1 MVELYTKEEIMKR
14 IVRYGSLSVFFFL
27 AFIQIQAKT
36 IPEGQLF
43 PTATG
48 MVGKV
53 QGTNINLRQY
63 PDKQSKVTNHIN
75 QDQVRIIGQNKE
87 WYQVKTPDGE
97 GWIYKQ
103 YVKADK
109 SELIPYT
116 KVAGEEIV
124 DYGLQFIG
132 TPYVWGGSDLDS
144 GVDCSGFTQ
153 EVYKAFDVEISR
165 VSYMQAN
172 DGKTIDKQSLRTGD
186 LVFFDTVGSNNGG
199 VSHVGI
205 YMENSKFL
213 HSDGTH
219 GVMVSD
225 LNSPYY
231 TRNYVKG
238 IRVLDN

>member
-1 MVELYTKEEIMKR
+1 
-14 IVRYGSLSVFFFL
+14 VFFFL
-27 AFIQIQAKT
+27 SFIYVQAQDTKA
-36 IPEGQLF
+36 GVLF
-43 PTATG
+43 PISTG
-48 MVGKV
+48 MVGKM
-53 QGTNINLRQY
+53 QGTHVNIRQY
-63 PDKQSKVTNHIN
+63 PDRQSKVTGRIN
-75 QDQVRIIGQNKE
+75 QKEVRIIGQNKE
-87 WYQVKTPDGE
+87 WYQVKTQEGT
-97 GWIYKQ
+97 GWIYKN
-103 YVKADK
+103 YVKVTK
-109 SELIPYT
+109 PELIPYT

-132 TPYVWGGSDLDS
+132 TPYVWGGTDLNR

-165 VSYMQAN
+165 VSYMQAK
-172 DGKTIDKQSLRTGD
+172 DGQTVDKKNLRTGD

-219 GVMVSD
+219 GVMISD

-238 IRVLDN
+238 IRVLNN